1 MLDST
6 NITTAQRKSMT
17 QSLLNWTRFSCK
29 KNTIFEQ
36 ARFNRRC
43 QGEDETAEQFITS
56 LFALPDNCNYG
67 DLRDEFI
74 RDRLVVG
81 IKDAALSEHLQIDAD
96 LTLDRTMKAVR
107 QREAIQE
114 QQTVLN
120 KAEAST
126 DTPDKLDS
134 VGTKMKFKHPPRKST
149 SKAEFKSCSR
159 CGKAYH
165 NRDKCPA
172 KDVACHKCQK
182 KGHFSSQCF
191 SKKPAAQHSV
201 DISSLNATHS
211 SDETIIGASLSEPH
225 IYVVSVNFVCWSVC
239 LSLCLSVRMF
249 ITR

>member
-149 SKAEFKSCSR
+149 SKVEFKSCS
-159 CGKAYH
+159 
-165 NRDKCPA
+165 
-172 KDVACHKCQK
+172 
-182 KGHFSSQCF
+182 
-191 SKKPAAQHSV
+191 
-201 DISSLNATHS
+201 
-211 SDETIIGASLSEPH
+211 
-225 IYVVSVNFVCWSVC
+225 
-239 LSLCLSVRMF
+239 
-249 ITR
+249 